1 MSGQVLNRD
10 FIIDGQRYALAA
22 GPIKPAEEVSCIV
35 RVR

>member
-10 FIIDGQRYALAA
+10 FIIDGQRYAFAA
-22 GPIKPAEEVSCIV
+22 GPIRLAEEVSCIV